1 MGTYMLTI
9 SRSELEMLINATQC
23 TAIKY
28 ARPEMT
34 EAARKAAKD
43 YNELCSKLYYTMLE
57 QDDAN
62 SKEE

>member
-1 MGTYMLTI
+1 MDTYTVTLT
-9 SRSELEMLINATQC
+9 REEMELLINATHV

-28 ARPEMT
+28 KRPEMT
-34 EAARKAAKD
+34 EATRKAAKN
-43 YNELCSKLYYTMLE
+43 YNELCSKLYYMMIQ